1 MHLASWFCAAIR
13 QLLVSY
19 IQLHHINILYYCYWS
34 HFLFV
39 HYLRCILWRI
49 SGNAAFERQS
59 ESASFSAASPQHCLI
74 PSTRA
79 HTWRWTLTQ
88 ALHVSYLIRINTNQ
102 EVRRLHHGTT
112 WGCLPRETWY
122 MKHSWTHGYRKLK
135 DVEGLWVMTHDQ
147 IIKSAVRIRGRT
159 WNRCLGVSV
168 SRCLGP
174 WQLSFLHSPECG
186 DCSSRRE
193 GIEKIK
199 KRATDLCFFA
209 DTLHT
214 LQQKLHILTLS
225 YLCPVMPCHAVWSE
239 SGPPPFHCYIRV
251 TGLQMNACVCVR
263 YSHRNRYK
271 MIQWIQLLSLSGS
284 VSSPTC
290 LHGQL
295 SVRKQK

>member
-1 MHLASWFCAAIR
+1 M
-13 QLLVSY
+13 QLLKGKAKAPAF
-19 IQLHHINILYYCYWS
+19 QRHLHSTAWYHPQERTPDAGLW
-34 HFLFV
+34 HR
-39 HYLRCILWRI
+39 RCMYHTWYESTQIRKYAASTMALPEAVYQGKHGTWNTHGLMAIESWRMLKGYELWLMI
-49 SGNAAFERQS
+49 KSSNRQS
-59 ESASFSAASPQHCLI
+59 ESVAEHEI
-74 PSTRA
+74 
-79 HTWRWTLTQ
+79 
-88 ALHVSYLIRINTNQ
+88 
-102 EVRRLHHGTT
+102 
-112 WGCLPRETWY
+112 
-122 MKHSWTHGYRKLK
+122 
-135 DVEGLWVMTHDQ
+135 
-147 IIKSAVRIRGRT
+147 
-159 WNRCLGVSV
+159 GVSV